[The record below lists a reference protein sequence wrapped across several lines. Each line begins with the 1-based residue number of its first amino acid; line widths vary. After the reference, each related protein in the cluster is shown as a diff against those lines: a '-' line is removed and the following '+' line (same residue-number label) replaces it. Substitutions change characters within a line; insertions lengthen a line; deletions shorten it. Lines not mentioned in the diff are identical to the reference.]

1 MYFMFQQKHKFWMK
15 KSHNFPLMIL
25 PAVLG
30 LHKQKEE
37 GMTESLLE
45 DILQKDKDG
54 LIKDKCTKV
63 F

>member
-1 MYFMFQQKHKFWMK
+1 MK

-25 PAVLG
+25 PAVLV
-30 LHKQKEE
+30 LHKQKEK
-37 GMTESLLE
+37 GMTESFLK
-45 DILQKDKDG
+45 DILQKGKDG

>member
-1 MYFMFQQKHKFWMK
+1 MK

-25 PAVLG
+25 PAVLA
-30 LHKQKEE
+30 LHKQKEK

-45 DILQKDKDG
+45 DILQKGKDG